1 MLEQKLL
8 KAFIKV
14 ESGGLAF
21 DKKTGKII
29 IQFEPSWFK
38 KKEPFAPSGAWSVN
52 GVERQ
57 AKEWEAFNNAF
68 SINAN
73 SAMQST
79 SIGLPQIMGFHWERL
94 GYKSVGDMWDDFK
107 KSEQH
112 QIDALVRFIESDSQ
126 LLKAFNQ
133 KDWHKMAFCYNGAG
147 YAAQAYRLGIK
158 PYDVQLKEA
167 YEAK

>member
-1 MLEQKLL
+1 MLEEKLL

-14 ESGGLAF
+14 ESGGKAF
-21 DKKTGKII
+21 DEKTGKII
-29 IQFEPSWFK
+29 IQFEPSWFRK
-38 KKEPFAPSGAWSVN
+38 NAHFTPSGAWSLN

-57 AKEWEAFNNAF
+57 SKEWKAFNSAF
-68 SINAN
+68 AINPDA
-73 SAMQST
+73 AMEST

-94 GYKSVGDMWDDFK
+94 GYESVGAMWDDFK

-112 QIDALVRFIESDSQ
+112 QIDALVRFIESDRM
-126 LLKAFNQ
+126 LLKAFVA
-133 KDWHKMAFCYNGAG
+133 KDWHKMAFYYNGAG

-167 YEAK
+167 YEKA